1 MVQTIACNKV
11 PKHWDVPSLM
21 FSDTRYG
28 SLEQKIVWWTR
39 YLDLW
44 VYLLYFSSKRVVDP
58 AVDLIARRS
67 PFFLKF
73 HIAAVRLATV
83 TQGGS
88 TRYRLINQIERS
100 IVIGL
105 KQSDCVQREGARHW
119 YLSRTGW
126 GSGGSMR
133 AVLVRIH
140 DCGPHDCGLDQN
152 SIYSHS
158 FFRKGRS
165 VSARDELA
173 KADEV
178 LQGYFLGENAA

>member
-1 MVQTIACNKV
+1 MVNTISRFV
-11 PKHWDVPSLM
+11 SL
-21 FSDTRYG
+21 SAVL
-28 SLEQKIVWWTR
+28 SI
-39 YLDLW
+39 
-44 VYLLYFSSKRVVDP
+44 KRVVDP

-73 HIAAVRLATV
+73 HIAAVRLATI

-88 TRYRLINQIERS
+88 TRYRSINQIERS

-105 KQSDCVQREGARHW
+105 KQSDCVQQEGARHW

-140 DCGPHDCGLDQN
+140 DCGPHDCGLDRN
-152 SIYSHS
+152 SISSQTKEVIVASIHTAGS
-158 FFRKGRS
+158 IELRVDVVLILEGNGRDGTRRVTWYPCWI
-165 VSARDELA
+165 VSKSYHARHQL
-173 KADEV
+173 
-178 LQGYFLGENAA
+178 